1 MYLDM
6 FICLFIYS
14 FIYFLYQCYLLDIN
28 NVIKKRM
35 VRITLSFLIQIIVI
49 PKITHGYLSNFGTKN
64 LEFEI

>member
-1 MYLDM
+1 
-6 FICLFIYS
+6 
-14 FIYFLYQCYLLDIN
+14 
-28 NVIKKRM
+28 M